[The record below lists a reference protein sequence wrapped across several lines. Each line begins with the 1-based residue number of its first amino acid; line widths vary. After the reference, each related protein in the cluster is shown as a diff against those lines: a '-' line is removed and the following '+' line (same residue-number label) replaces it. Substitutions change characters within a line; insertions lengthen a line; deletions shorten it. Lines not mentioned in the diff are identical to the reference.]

1 MRFVCLLRFP
11 AYFGGVNQAS
21 PGSAAKSL
29 FLPWISCWKSVMAF
43 ECWCALSDARLS
55 TPQGLTPAR
64 AAEILAR
71 DGPNA
76 LTPPPTT
83 PEWVKFCR
91 QLFGGF
97 SMLLWIGAILC
108 FLAYGIRSATEE
120 EPPNDDVSCVVT
132 VALLPP
138 RPSWSSLLT
147 FVPSSPT
154 LGHSAG
160 LRVPAALLSSAWLC
174 LPLLDGTAQLC
185 T

>member
-1 MRFVCLLRFP
+1 
-11 AYFGGVNQAS
+11 
-21 PGSAAKSL
+21 
-29 FLPWISCWKSVMAF
+29 
-43 ECWCALSDARLS
+43 
-55 TPQGLTPAR
+55 
-64 AAEILAR
+64 
-71 DGPNA
+71 
-76 LTPPPTT
+76 
-83 PEWVKFCR
+83 
-91 QLFGGF
+91 
-97 SMLLWIGAILC
+97 MLLWIGAILC